1 MGSIFKKIKRIV
13 KKNPLTRI
21 IKRVGK
27 SIADVGKKTW
37 QGIKRIGGKVMS
49 AYGKISQKLGP
60 IGMIGLSMAMP
71 YLLGGFSGAAGGLW
85 TNFGTKMGGVI
96 GKGGTV
102 LQKGLMHSQNPFLK
116 VMGYA
121 GKGMYNTA
129 NFIGGTTRGISQ
141 TISKTFGQFAQGN
154 VSQGFANLYQGTTE
168 VLSGKAGMGTM
179 KYIDSSM
186 FAKAIGV
193 PGKHMTGVNLA
204 TQNLGTLV
212 QTGGVNLG
220 NVNIGNKF
228 AYEAINKSMLKN
240 EAFKRLSGEGLKYHN
255 TLVNNVG
262 LDDQT
267 AFQYISNNGY
277 DSATGIL
284 DKTASMDFG
293 NVGAGKVGW
302 TGQNID
308 KTVEAYKLQTGGGF
322 QYKAK
327 KDGDVFETQE
337 SMLSKKK
344 SWKDAAAVA
353 AKNLFSNDQE
363 ETPVYAPN
371 AYEQLNS
378 VHPNYAGT
386 DITGSADAGFISTD
400 MKKWY
405 ALMNK
410 KMNITGSN

>member
-13 KKNPLTRI
+13 KKNPLTKI
-21 IKRVGK
+21 FKKVGK
-27 SIADVGKKTW
+27 GIADVGKKTW

-85 TNFGTKMGGVI
+85 TNFGTGMK
-96 GKGGTV
+96 T
-102 LQKGLMHSQNPFLK
+102 LQASQNPFFK
-116 VMGYA
+116 AMGYA

-179 KYIDSSM
+179 KYIDTSA
-186 FAKAIGV
+186 FAKAVGV
-193 PGKHMTGVNLA
+193 PGTQTGVKLA

-228 AYEAINKSMLKN
+228 AYEVINKSMLNN
-240 EAFKRLSGEGLKYHN
+240 EAFKKLSGEGLKYHN

-277 DSATGIL
+277 DPMTGVL
-284 DKTASMDFG
+284 DKTTSMDFAD
-293 NVGAGKVGW
+293 VGAGKIGW
-302 TGQNID
+302 TGKNID

-322 QYKAK
+322 QYKIK
-327 KDGDVFETQE
+327 KDGDIFETQE

-344 SWKDAAAVA
+344 SWKDAAGAAV
-353 AKNLFSNDQE
+353 KNLFSNDQE
-363 ETPVYAPN
+363 ETPLYAPN
-371 AYEQLNS
+371 AYEKLSS

-386 DITGSADAGFISTD
+386 DVTGSADAGFISDD

-405 ALMNK
+405 LLMNK
-410 KMNITGSN
+410 KMNIAGSK

>member
-27 SIADVGKKTW
+27 GIADVGKKTW

-85 TNFGTKMGGVI
+85 TNFGTGMK
-96 GKGGTV
+96 T
-102 LQKGLMHSQNPFLK
+102 LQASQNPFFK
-116 VMGYA
+116 AMGYA

-154 VSQGFANLYQGTTE
+154 VSQGFANLYKGTTE

-179 KYIDSSM
+179 KYIDTSA
-186 FAKAIGV
+186 FAKAVGV
-193 PGKHMTGVNLA
+193 PGTQTGVKIA

-228 AYEAINKSMLKN
+228 AYEVINKSMLNN
-240 EAFKRLSGEGLKYHN
+240 EAFKKLSGEGLKYHN

-277 DSATGIL
+277 DPMTGVL
-284 DKTASMDFG
+284 DKTASMDFAD
-293 NVGAGKVGW
+293 VGSGKIGW

-322 QYKAK
+322 QYKVK

-344 SWKDAAAVA
+344 SWKDAATTA

-363 ETPVYAPN
+363 EPSVYAPN
-371 AYEQLNS
+371 AYEKLNS

-386 DITGSADAGFISTD
+386 DVTGSADAGFISDD

-410 KMNITGSN
+410 KMNITGSK

>member
-37 QGIKRIGGKVMS
+37 QGIKRIGGKAMA
-49 AYGKISQKLGP
+49 AYGKISKKLGP

-186 FAKAIGV
+186 FAKAVGV
-193 PGKHMTGVNLA
+193 PGSQTGVKLA

-277 DSATGIL
+277 DSMTGAL
-284 DKTASMDFG
+284 DKTASMDFADI
-293 NVGAGKVGW
+293 GAGKIGW
-302 TGQNID
+302 TGENIN

-322 QYKAK
+322 HYKAK

>member
-13 KKNPLTRI
+13 KKNPLTKI
-21 IKRVGK
+21 FKRVGK
-27 SIADVGKKTW
+27 GIADIGKKTW
-37 QGIKRIGGKVMS
+37 QGIKRIGGKVM
-49 AYGKISQKLGP
+49 ATYGKISQKLGP

-85 TNFGTKMGGVI
+85 TNFGTGMK
-96 GKGGTV
+96 T
-102 LQKGLMHSQNPFLK
+102 LQASQNPFFK
-116 VMGYA
+116 AMGYA

-179 KYIDSSM
+179 KYIDASA
-186 FAKAIGV
+186 FAKAVGV
-193 PGKHMTGVNLA
+193 PGTQTGVKLA

-228 AYEAINKSMLKN
+228 AYEAINKSMLNN
-240 EAFKRLSGEGLKYHN
+240 EAFKKLSGEGLKYHN

-277 DSATGIL
+277 DPMTGVL
-284 DKTASMDFG
+284 DKTTSMDFAD
-293 NVGAGKVGW
+293 VGAGKIGW

-344 SWKDAAAVA
+344 SWKDAAATA

-371 AYEQLNS
+371 AYEKLSS
-378 VHPNYAGT
+378 VHPNYDGT
-386 DITGSADAGFISTD
+386 DITGSADAGFIGDD

-410 KMNITGSN
+410 KMNITGSK

>member
-1 MGSIFKKIKRIV
+1 
-13 KKNPLTRI
+13 
-21 IKRVGK
+21 
-27 SIADVGKKTW
+27 
-37 QGIKRIGGKVMS
+37 
-49 AYGKISQKLGP
+49 
-60 IGMIGLSMAMP
+60 MIGLSMAMP

-85 TNFGTKMGGVI
+85 TNFGTGMK
-96 GKGGTV
+96 T
-102 LQKGLMHSQNPFLK
+102 LQASQNPFFK
-116 VMGYA
+116 AMGYA

-179 KYIDSSM
+179 KYIDASA
-186 FAKAIGV
+186 FAKAVGV
-193 PGKHMTGVNLA
+193 PGTQTGVKIA

-228 AYEAINKSMLKN
+228 AYEVINKSMLNN
-240 EAFKRLSGEGLKYHN
+240 EAFKKLSGEGLKYHN

-277 DSATGIL
+277 DPATGIL
-284 DKTASMDFG
+284 DKSASMDFG
-293 NVGAGKVGW
+293 QSSINPNEWVWKG
-302 TGQNID
+302 TNID

-322 QYKAK
+322 HYKTK
-327 KDGDVFETQE
+327 KDGDVFQTEE

-344 SWKDAAAVA
+344 SWKDAATTA

-363 ETPVYAPN
+363 EPSVYAPN
-371 AYEQLNS
+371 AYQKLNS

-386 DITGSADAGFISTD
+386 DITGSADAGFISDD
-400 MKKWY
+400 MKNWY

-410 KMNITGSN
+410 KMNIVGSK

>member
-1 MGSIFKKIKRIV
+1 
-13 KKNPLTRI
+13 
-21 IKRVGK
+21 
-27 SIADVGKKTW
+27 
-37 QGIKRIGGKVMS
+37 
-49 AYGKISQKLGP
+49 
-60 IGMIGLSMAMP
+60 MAMP
-71 YLLGGFSGAAGGLW
+71 YFLGAFSGAGGGLW
-85 TNFGTKMGGVI
+85 TNFGTGMK
-96 GKGGTV
+96 T
-102 LQKGLMHSQNPFLK
+102 LQASQNPFFK
-116 VMGYA
+116 AMGYA

-129 NFIGGTTRGISQ
+129 NFVGGTTRGISQ

-186 FAKAIGV
+186 LAKAVGV
-193 PGKHMTGVNLA
+193 PGKHMTGVKLA

-228 AYEAINKSMLKN
+228 AYEVINKSMLKN
-240 EAFKRLSGEGLKYHN
+240 EAFKKLSGDSLKYHN
-255 TLVNNVG
+255 TLVNNIG

-277 DSATGIL
+277 DPMTGVL

-293 NVGAGKVGW
+293 QSSINPKEWVWKGTNV
-302 TGQNID
+302 D

-322 QYKAK
+322 HYKTK
-327 KDGDVFETQE
+327 KDGDVFATEE

-344 SWKDAAAVA
+344 SWKDAAGTAV
-353 AKNLFSNDQE
+353 KNLFSNDQE

-371 AYEQLNS
+371 AYEKLNS

-386 DITGSADAGFISTD
+386 DVTGSADAGFISDD

-410 KMNITGSN
+410 KMNITGSK

>member
-27 SIADVGKKTW
+27 GIADVGKKTW
-37 QGIKRIGGKVMS
+37 QGIKRIGGKVM
-49 AYGKISQKLGP
+49 ATYGKISQKLGP

-85 TNFGTKMGGVI
+85 TNFGTGMK
-96 GKGGTV
+96 T
-102 LQKGLMHSQNPFLK
+102 LQASQNPFFK
-116 VMGYA
+116 AMGYA

-129 NFIGGTTRGISQ
+129 NFVGGTTRGISQ

-154 VSQGFANLYQGTTE
+154 VSKGFANLYQGTTE

-186 FAKAIGV
+186 LAKAVGV
-193 PGKHMTGVNLA
+193 PGKHMTGVKLA

-228 AYEAINKSMLKN
+228 AYEVINKSMLKN
-240 EAFKRLSGEGLKYHN
+240 EAFKKLSGDSLKYHN
-255 TLVNNVG
+255 TLVNNIG

-277 DSATGIL
+277 DPMTGVL

-293 NVGAGKVGW
+293 QSSINPKEWVWKGTNV
-302 TGQNID
+302 D

-322 QYKAK
+322 HYKTK
-327 KDGDVFETQE
+327 KDGDVFATEE

-344 SWKDAAAVA
+344 SWKDAAGTAV
-353 AKNLFSNDQE
+353 KNLFSNDQE
-363 ETPVYAPN
+363 ETPLYAPN
-371 AYEQLNS
+371 AYEKLNS

-386 DITGSADAGFISTD
+386 DITGSADAGFID
-400 MKKWY
+400 DNMKKWY

-410 KMNITGSN
+410 KMNIVGSK

>member
-13 KKNPLTRI
+13 KKNPLTKI

-27 SIADVGKKTW
+27 GIADVGKKTW
-37 QGIKRIGGKVMS
+37 QGIKRIGGKAMA
-49 AYGKISQKLGP
+49 AYGKISKKLGP

-85 TNFGTKMGGVI
+85 TNFGTKMGGVVSKS
-96 GKGGTV
+96 GVV

-179 KYIDSSM
+179 KYIDTSA
-186 FAKAIGV
+186 FVKAYGV
-193 PGKHMTGVNLA
+193 PGSQTGVKLA

-220 NVNIGNKF
+220 NMNIGNKF

-240 EAFKRLSGEGLKYHN
+240 EAFKRLSGDALKYHN
-255 TLVNNVG
+255 TLVNNIG

-277 DSATGIL
+277 DSMTGVL
-284 DKTASMDFG
+284 DKTAPMDFG
-293 NVGAGKVGW
+293 NIGAGKIGW
-302 TGQNID
+302 TGENIN

-322 QYKAK
+322 HYKTK
-327 KDGDVFETQE
+327 KDGDVFQTEE
-337 SMLSKKK
+337 SILSKKK
-344 SWKDAAAVA
+344 SWKDAAASA

-363 ETPVYAPN
+363 ETSVFAPN
-371 AYEQLNS
+371 AYEKLNS

-386 DITGSADAGFISTD
+386 DVTGSADAGFISDD

-405 ALMNK
+405 ALMDK
-410 KMNITGSN
+410 KMNIVGSK

>member
-27 SIADVGKKTW
+27 GIANVGKKTW
-37 QGIKRIGGKVMS
+37 QGIKRIGGKVMA
-49 AYGKISQKLGP
+49 AYGKVSQKLGP

-85 TNFGTKMGGVI
+85 TNFGTGMK
-96 GKGGTV
+96 T
-102 LQKGLMHSQNPFLK
+102 LQASQNPFFK
-116 VMGYA
+116 AIGYA

-129 NFIGGTTRGISQ
+129 NFVGGTTRGISQ

-179 KYIDSSM
+179 KYIDASA
-186 FAKAIGV
+186 FAKAVGV
-193 PGKHMTGVNLA
+193 PGTQTGVKLA

-228 AYEAINKSMLKN
+228 AYEVINKSMLN
-240 EAFKRLSGEGLKYHN
+240 NAAFKKLSGEGLKYHN

-277 DSATGIL
+277 DPMTGML
-284 DKTASMDFG
+284 DKTSSMDFAD
-293 NVGAGKVGW
+293 VGAGKIGW

-308 KTVEAYKLQTGGGF
+308 KTVEAYKMQTGGGF
-322 QYKAK
+322 QYKVK

-344 SWKDAAAVA
+344 SWKDAASTA

-363 ETPVYAPN
+363 ETPIYAPN
-371 AYEQLNS
+371 AYEKLGS
-378 VHPNYAGT
+378 VHPNYGGT
-386 DITGSADAGFISTD
+386 DVTGAADAGFISTD

-410 KMNITGSN
+410 KMNIAGSK

>member
-13 KKNPLTRI
+13 KKNPLTKI
-21 IKRVGK
+21 FKRVGK
-27 SIADVGKKTW
+27 GIANVGKKTW
-37 QGIKRIGGKVMS
+37 QGIKRIGGKVM
-49 AYGKISQKLGP
+49 ATYGKISQKLGP

-85 TNFGTKMGGVI
+85 TNFGTGMK
-96 GKGGTV
+96 T
-102 LQKGLMHSQNPFLK
+102 LQASQNPFFK
-116 VMGYA
+116 AMGYA

-129 NFIGGTTRGISQ
+129 NFVGGTTRGISQ

-186 FAKAIGV
+186 LSKAVGV
-193 PGKHMTGVNLA
+193 PGKHMTGVKLA

-228 AYEAINKSMLKN
+228 AYEVINKSMLKN
-240 EAFKRLSGEGLKYHN
+240 KAFTKLSGDSLKYHN
-255 TLVNNVG
+255 TLVNKVG

-277 DSATGIL
+277 DPATGIL

-293 NVGAGKVGW
+293 QSSINPNEFIWKG
-302 TGQNID
+302 TNID
-308 KTVEAYKLQTGGGF
+308 KTVDAYKLQTGGGF
-322 QYKAK
+322 HYKTK
-327 KDGDVFETQE
+327 KDGDVFATEE

-344 SWKDAAAVA
+344 SWKDAAAAVG
-353 AKNLFSNDQE
+353 KNIFSNDQE
-363 ETPVYAPN
+363 EVPVYAPN
-371 AYEQLNS
+371 AYAKLNS
-378 VHPNYAGT
+378 VHPNYGGT
-386 DITGSADAGFISTD
+386 DITGAADAGFISTD
-400 MKKWY
+400 MQKWY

-410 KMNITGSN
+410 KMNIPGSK